1 VRRMAWLAGLLA
13 LAGAAHA
20 AGDAALAVVEA
31 CRARL
36 DPAVD
41 IGIERIA
48 RRCPDLMPAIESAPW
63 RDLMPRAMRERRE
76 DISAAG
82 LDALVKLVRE
92 SQARPALRTAPKRA
106 ALDPILAGLELKAE
120 DAPSR
125 WERFKRWL
133 RERFKRDND
142 KDERGW
148 LDELLL
154 ELRTSEGF
162 ARTMTWLG
170 YGLVIGLSVYV
181 IWGEMRAAGFLGL
194 GRRRGAGARDAAWQ
208 RRLTL
213 RDINSAPLA
222 ERPGLMLRLLGDAF
236 ARAGRLPAPEGLTA
250 SAIAARAA
258 LESDAERT
266 DLALLARC
274 ADRVR
279 YAGDVPAESELA
291 DAVAVGRGL
300 LAGSTPTKGSR

>member
-1 VRRMAWLAGLLA
+1 VRRAAWLAGLLA

-20 AGDAALAVVEA
+20 ADDAALVVVEA

-48 RRCPDLMPAIESAPW
+48 RRCPDLLPAIEKAPW

-76 DISAAG
+76 DISASG
-82 LDALVKLVRE
+82 LGALAKLVRE
-92 SQARPALRTAPKRA
+92 SQARPALRAAPERA
-106 ALDPILAGLELKAE
+106 ALDPILAGLALKAE
-120 DAPSR
+120 EAPSR
-125 WERFKRWL
+125 WEKFKRWL
-133 RERFKRDND
+133 RERFKQGDD
-142 KDERGW
+142 KNERGW

-154 ELRTSEGF
+154 DLKTSEGF

-181 IWGEMRAAGFLGL
+181 VWGEMRAAGLFGG
-194 GRRRGAGARDAAWQ
+194 GRRGGAGARDAAWR

-222 ERPGLMLRLLGDAF
+222 DRPGLMLRLLGEAF

-258 LESDAERT
+258 LESDAQRA
-266 DLALLARC
+266 DLAALARC

-279 YAGDVPAESELA
+279 YAGDVPAERELA
-291 DAVAVGRGL
+291 DAVEAGRVL
-300 LAGSTPTKGSR
+300 LASSTPAKGGH